1 MAYYALVTK
10 LNNLHK
16 DPNSD
21 NLWLADCFSEGVIVG
36 PGMNENELILYL
48 PTDGEIERWFGNEFC
63 LFRKNEDG
71 TSQGGYIENNAH
83 IRAIKLR
90 GNQSSGVVIAL
101 DKVYEKFGDQGWKDG
116 DKVNTINDK
125 EFCRKY
131 IPKRKTSS
139 IGQGKTSYKGRK
151 AEGITYPEF
160 SMHTDTEQLAYNL
173 DKFRSGDMLNMT
185 LKMHGTSQRS
195 MNTYAELP
203 NGFFRR
209 LFHMK
214 KRTKQVYVLGT
225 RRCVVTE
232 NSQGYYGNDQ
242 FRMPHHE
249 KIRPFVEENMEVFY
263 EVIGYYGSGDAD
275 TIMPIADNKKI
286 NDKDFVKKY
295 GSRTIFSYGCEPGQS
310 EMYVYRITSEN
321 GAKEWTPDEITE
333 WCKKAGVKRVPI
345 VEDFEFTTVEDLQN
359 RINKYFE
366 DLTDPIGLTHI
377 KEGVVIRIVNR
388 RTFTAYKSKTYEFK
402 VLEGIIKEQA
412 NAPDM
417 EEAED
422 ILDNNS

>member
-21 NLWLADCFSEGVIVG
+21 NLWLADCFNEGIIVG
-36 PGMNENELILYL
+36 PNMKENELVLYL
-48 PTDGEIERWFGNEFC
+48 PTDGEIERWFGDAFT
-63 LFRKNEDG
+63 LYRKNLDG
-71 TSQGGYIENNAH
+71 TPQGGYLENSSH
-83 IRAIKLR
+83 VRAIKLR
-90 GNQSSGVVIAL
+90 GNESSGIVISL
-101 DKVYEKFGDQGWKDG
+101 ERIYEVFGNQHWKNG
-116 DKVNTINDK
+116 DKVNTINGK

-131 IPKRKTSS
+131 IPKRKTPSTTP
-139 IGQGKTSYKGRK
+139 KTSYKGRK

-160 SMHTDTEQLAYNL
+160 AMHTDTEQLAYNL
-173 DKFRSGDMLNMT
+173 DKFRPGDELNMT

-195 MNTYAELP
+195 MNTFAELP

-214 KRTKQVYVLGT
+214 KRLKQAYVLGT

-232 NSQGYYGNDQ
+232 NSQGYYGNDL
-242 FRMPHHE
+242 FRMSHHE
-249 KIRPFVEENMEVFY
+249 KIRPFVDSSMEVFY
-263 EVIGYYGSGDAD
+263 EVVGYYGNGETD

-286 NDKDFVKKY
+286 NDKSFVKKY
-295 GSRTIFSYGCEPGQS
+295 GPRTVFSYGCEPGQS
-310 EMYVYRITSEN
+310 EIYVYRITSEN
-321 GAKEWTPDEITE
+321 GAREWTPDEITE
-333 WCKKAGVKRVPI
+333 WCKKAGVKRVPVI
-345 VEDFEFTTVEDLQN
+345 ENFKFTTVEDLQN

-402 VLEGIIKEQA
+402 VLEGIVKEQA

-422 ILDNNS
+422 FLGQ

>member
-1 MAYYALVTK
+1 MAYFGLVTK
-10 LNNLHK
+10 LQNCRK
-16 DPNSD
+16 DENSD
-21 NLWLADCFSEGVIVG
+21 RLYLADCFNEGVIVG
-36 PGMNENELILYL
+36 PDMKTGDLVLYL
-48 PTDGEIERWFGNEFC
+48 PTDGQVDRWFGDKFT

-71 TSQGGYIENNAH
+71 TEQGGYLENNGH
-83 IRAIKLR
+83 VRAIKLR
-90 GNQSSGVVIAL
+90 GNESSGIVISL
-101 DKVYEKFGDQGWKDG
+101 DRIYETFGDQHWEDG
-116 DKVNTINDK
+116 HMVNTINDK

-131 IPKRKTSS
+131 IPKRKTPNTTP
-139 IGQGKTSYKGRK
+139 KTSYKGRK

-160 SMHTDTEQLAYNL
+160 AMHTDTEQLAYNL
-173 DKFRSGDMLNMT
+173 DKFRPGDELNMT

-195 MNTYAELP
+195 MNTFAELP

-214 KRTKQVYVLGT
+214 KRLKQTYVLGT

-249 KIRPFVEENMEVFY
+249 KIRPFIDSSMEVFY
-263 EVIGYYGSGDAD
+263 EVVGYYGNGEAD

-286 NDKDFVKKY
+286 NDKNFVKKY
-295 GSRTIFSYGCEPGQS
+295 GPRTIFSYGCEPGQS

-321 GAKEWTPDEITE
+321 GAREWTPDEITE
-333 WCKKAGVKRVPI
+333 WCKKAGVKRVPVI
-345 VEDFEFTTVEDLQN
+345 ENFKFTTVEDLQN

-402 VLEGIIKEQA
+402 VLEGIVKEQA

-422 ILDNNS
+422 CLDNNS

>member
-1 MAYYALVTK
+1 MAYFGLVTK
-10 LNNLHK
+10 LWNCRK
-16 DPNSD
+16 DENSD
-21 NLWLADCFSEGVIVG
+21 RLYLADCFNEGVIVG
-36 PGMNENELILYL
+36 PDMKTGDLVLYL
-48 PTDGEIERWFGNEFC
+48 PTDGQVDHWFGDKFT

-71 TSQGGYIENNAH
+71 TEQGGYLENNGH
-83 IRAIKLR
+83 VRAIKLR
-90 GNQSSGVVIAL
+90 GNESSGIVISL
-101 DKVYEKFGDQGWKDG
+101 ERVYEIFGNQHWKNG
-116 DKVNTINDK
+116 DKVNTINGK

-131 IPKRKTSS
+131 IPKRKTPNTTP
-139 IGQGKTSYKGRK
+139 KTSYKGRK

-160 SMHTDTEQLAYNL
+160 AMHTDTEQLAYNL
-173 DKFRSGDMLNMT
+173 DKFRPGDELNMT

-195 MNTYAELP
+195 MNTFAELP

-214 KRTKQVYVLGT
+214 KRLKQAYVLGT

-232 NSQGYYGNDQ
+232 NSQGFYGNDQ

-263 EVIGYYGSGDAD
+263 EVVGYYGSGDAD

-388 RTFTAYKSKTYEFK
+388 RTFTAFKSKTFEFK
-402 VLEGIIKEQA
+402 VISGIATESVNSSNIS
-412 NAPDM
+412 
-417 EEAED
+417 ED
-422 ILDNNS
+422 ILAEM

>member
-1 MAYYALVTK
+1 MAYFGLVTK
-10 LNNLHK
+10 LQNCRK
-16 DPNSD
+16 DKNSD
-21 NLWLADCFSEGVIVG
+21 RLYLADCFNEGVIVG
-36 PGMNENELILYL
+36 PDMKTGDLVLYL
-48 PTDGEIERWFGNEFC
+48 PTDGQVDRWFGDKFT

-71 TSQGGYIENNAH
+71 TEQGGYLENNGH
-83 IRAIKLR
+83 VRAIKLR
-90 GNQSSGVVIAL
+90 GNESSGIVISL
-101 DKVYEKFGDQGWKDG
+101 ERIYETFGDQHWEDG
-116 DKVNTINDK
+116 DKVNTINGK

-131 IPKRKTSS
+131 IPKRKTM
-139 IGQGKTSYKGRK
+139 QNTPKTSYKGRK

-160 SMHTDTEQLAYNL
+160 AMHTDTEQLAYNL
-173 DKFRSGDMLNMT
+173 DKFRPGDELNMT

-195 MNTYAELP
+195 MNTFAEMP

-214 KRTKQVYVLGT
+214 KRVKQAYVLGT

-249 KIRPFVEENMEVFY
+249 KIRPFIDSSMEVFY
-263 EVIGYYGSGDAD
+263 EVVGYYGNGETD

-286 NDKDFVKKY
+286 NDKNFVKKY
-295 GSRTIFSYGCEPGQS
+295 GPRTIFSYGCEPGQS

-321 GAKEWTPDEITE
+321 GAREWTPDEITE
-333 WCKKAGVKRVPI
+333 WCKKAGVKRVPVI
-345 VEDFEFTTVEDLQN
+345 ENFKFTTVEDLQN

-388 RTFTAYKSKTYEFK
+388 RTFTAFKSKTYEFR
-402 VLEGIIKEQA
+402 VLEGIIKETSDS
-412 NAPDM
+412 PDI
-417 EEAED
+417 EEVQE
-422 ILDNNS
+422 

>member
-1 MAYYALVTK
+1 MAYYALVTR

-21 NLWLADCFSEGVIVG
+21 NLWLADCFNEGVIVG
-36 PGMNENELILYL
+36 PGMKENELILYL
-48 PTDGEIERWFGNEFC
+48 PTDGEIERWFGDAFS
-63 LFRKNEDG
+63 LYRKNLDG
-71 TSQGGYIENNAH
+71 TSQGGYIENNSH

-116 DKVNTINDK
+116 DKVNIINDK
-125 EFCRKY
+125 EFCCKY
-131 IPKRKTSS
+131 IPKRKNGS
-139 IGQGKTSYKGRK
+139 INYSKTSYKGRK

-173 DKFRSGDMLNMT
+173 DKFRPGDILNMT

-214 KRTKQVYVLGT
+214 KRTKQAYVLGT

-249 KIRPFVEENMEVFY
+249 ALKPYLEDGMEVFY
-263 EVIGYYGSGDAD
+263 EVVGYYGPNEEN
-275 TIMPIADNKKI
+275 TIMPIGDNTKV
-286 NDKDFVKKY
+286 NDKAFVKQFGKH
-295 GSRTIFSYGCEPGQS
+295 SIFSYGCNPGES
-310 EMYVYRITSEN
+310 KMYIYRITSNN
-321 GAKEWTPDEITE
+321 GEKEWTPDEITE
-333 WCKKAGVKRVPI
+333 WCNIHGFNRVPVI
-345 VEDFEFTTVEDLQN
+345 EDFEFTTVEDLQG

-366 DLTDPIGLTHI
+366 DLADPIGRTHV

-388 RTFTAYKSKTYEFK
+388 RTFTVFKSKTYEFK
-402 VLEGIIKEQA
+402 VIEGIIKESESV
-412 NAPDM
+412 PDM
-417 EEAED
+417 EEAQEEE
-422 ILDNNS
+422 I

>member
-21 NLWLADCFSEGVIVG
+21 NLWLADCFNEGVIVG
-36 PGMNENELILYL
+36 PNMKENELVLYL
-48 PTDGEIERWFGNEFC
+48 PTDGEIERWFGDAFT
-63 LFRKNEDG
+63 LYRKNLDG
-71 TSQGGYIENNAH
+71 TPQGGYLENSSH
-83 IRAIKLR
+83 VRAIKLR
-90 GNQSSGVVIAL
+90 GNESSGIVISL
-101 DKVYEKFGDQGWKDG
+101 ERIYETFGDQHWEDG
-116 DKVNTINDK
+116 DKVNTINEK

-131 IPKRKTSS
+131 IPKRKTPSTTP
-139 IGQGKTSYKGRK
+139 KTSYKGRK

-160 SMHTDTEQLAYNL
+160 AMHTDTEQLAYNL
-173 DKFRSGDMLNMT
+173 NKFRPGDELNMT

-195 MNTYAELP
+195 MNTFAELP

-214 KRTKQVYVLGT
+214 KRLKQAYVLGT

-232 NSQGYYGNDQ
+232 NSQGYYGNDL
-242 FRMPHHE
+242 FRMSHHE
-249 KIRPFVEENMEVFY
+249 KIRPFIDSSMEVFY
-263 EVIGYYGSGDAD
+263 EVVGYYGNGETD

-286 NDKDFVKKY
+286 NDKNFVKKY
-295 GSRTIFSYGCEPGQS
+295 GPRTIFSYGCEPGQS

-321 GAKEWTPDEITE
+321 GAREWTPDEITE
-333 WCKKAGVKRVPI
+333 WCKKAGVKRVPVI
-345 VEDFEFTTVEDLQN
+345 ENFKFTTVEDLQN

-388 RTFTAYKSKTYEFK
+388 RTFTAFKSKTFEFR
-402 VLEGIIKEQA
+402 VLSGAAIDNVDTDILS
-412 NAPDM
+412 
-417 EEAED
+417 ED
-422 ILDNNS
+422 ILSEM

>member
-1 MAYYALVTK
+1 MAYFGLVTK
-10 LNNLHK
+10 LQNCRK
-16 DPNSD
+16 DENSD
-21 NLWLADCFSEGVIVG
+21 RLYLADCFNEGVIVG
-36 PGMNENELILYL
+36 PDMKENELVLYL
-48 PTDGEIERWFGNEFC
+48 PTDGEIERWFGDAFT
-63 LFRKNEDG
+63 LYRKNLDG
-71 TSQGGYIENNAH
+71 TPQGGYLENSSH
-83 IRAIKLR
+83 VRAIKLR
-90 GNQSSGVVIAL
+90 GNESSGIVISL
-101 DKVYEKFGDQGWKDG
+101 ECVYEVFGNQHWKNG
-116 DKVNTINDK
+116 DKVNTINGK

-131 IPKRKTSS
+131 IPKRKTPSTTP
-139 IGQGKTSYKGRK
+139 KTSYKGRK

-160 SMHTDTEQLAYNL
+160 AMHTDTEQLAYNL
-173 DKFRSGDMLNMT
+173 DKFRPGDELNMT

-195 MNTYAELP
+195 MNTFAELP

-214 KRTKQVYVLGT
+214 KRLKQAYVLGT

-232 NSQGYYGNDQ
+232 NSQGYYGNDL
-242 FRMPHHE
+242 FRMSHHE
-249 KIRPFVEENMEVFY
+249 KIRPFIDSSMEVFY
-263 EVIGYYGSGDAD
+263 EVVGYYGNGEAD

-286 NDKDFVKKY
+286 NDKNFVKKY
-295 GSRTIFSYGCEPGQS
+295 GPRTIFSYGCEPGQS

-321 GAKEWTPDEITE
+321 GAREWTPDEITE
-333 WCKKAGVKRVPI
+333 WCKKAGVKRVPVI
-345 VEDFEFTTVEDLQN
+345 ENFKFTTVEDLQN

-402 VLEGIIKEQA
+402 VLEGIVKEQA

-417 EEAED
+417 EEAQDEV
-422 ILDNNS
+422 

>member
-1 MAYYALVTK
+1 MYYALVTTLK
-10 LNNLHK
+10 NVRR
-16 DPNSD
+16 DMNSD
-21 NLWLADCFSEGVIVG
+21 NLWLADCFCEGVIVNSNFSEG
-36 PGMNENELILYL
+36 DTVLYL
-48 PTDGEIERWFGNEFC
+48 PQDGQVDHWFGDKFT

-71 TSQGGYIENNAH
+71 TEQGGYLENNGH
-83 IRAIKLR
+83 VRAIKLR
-90 GNQSSGVVIAL
+90 GNESSGIVISL
-101 DKVYEKFGDQGWKDG
+101 ERIYETFGDQHWEDG
-116 DKVNTINDK
+116 DKVNTINEK

-131 IPKRKTSS
+131 IPKRKTPSTTP
-139 IGQGKTSYKGRK
+139 KTSYKGRK

-160 SMHTDTEQLAYNL
+160 AMHTDTEQLAYNL
-173 DKFRSGDMLNMT
+173 DKFRPGDELNMT

-195 MNTYAELP
+195 MNTFAELP

-214 KRTKQVYVLGT
+214 KRLKQAYVLGT

-232 NSQGYYGNDQ
+232 NSQGYYGNDL
-242 FRMPHHE
+242 FRMSHHE
-249 KIRPFVEENMEVFY
+249 KIRPFIDSSMEVFY
-263 EVIGYYGSGDAD
+263 EVVGYYGNGEAD

-286 NDKDFVKKY
+286 NDKNFVKKY
-295 GSRTIFSYGCEPGQS
+295 GPRTIFSYGCEPGQS

-321 GAKEWTPDEITE
+321 GAREWTPDEITK
-333 WCKKAGVKRVPI
+333 WCKKAGVKRVPVI
-345 VEDFEFTTVEDLQN
+345 ENFKFTTVEDLQN

-402 VLEGIIKEQA
+402 VLEGIVKEQA

-422 ILDNNS
+422 FLDNNS